1 MVKWHSIHGH
11 PHMHGVTHTST
22 VYIHANR
29 VYSHP
34 TTEHPSSPPS
44 SQVPHS
50 CSAFSACSVHVTHN
64 TWNNLGRQTHSSQHS
79 SLSLQSGTVSMDT
92 HCAYTHNTPL
102 FFAMVVWRPFHSTEV
117 PSCPSSVTSSSDS
130 LWCVSTSYTNSKV
143 KEHSHAHIAQMV

>member
-1 MVKWHSIHGH
+1 MVKWNSIHGH

-22 VYIHANR
+22 VYVHANR

-34 TTEHPSSPPS
+34 TTKHPSSPPS

-64 TWNNLGRQTHSSQHS
+64 TWNNLGLQTHSSQHT

-92 HCAYTHNTPL
+92 HCAWCDTCMPLTTHLSNMSPHVVSLPPVTP
-102 FFAMVVWRPFHSTEV
+102 
-117 PSCPSSVTSSSDS
+117 CG
-130 LWCVSTSYTNSKV
+130 VS
-143 KEHSHAHIAQMV
+143 AHPTQTAK